1 MFMCGSGKGVITAD
15 VHPKVF
21 DLSFTQLMPVQVY
34 YQCHC
39 FFSFLPVTAP
49 NRNKFFRISERI
61 VYISKWKI
69 FLCLLRSHRQQ
80 KQKNSSNTLNYD
92 ELILSIDG
100 L

>member
-1 MFMCGSGKGVITAD
+1 MDITKINYMFLLHGVKGLKCLCGSGKGVITAD

-69 FLCLLRSHRQQ
+69 FLCL
-80 KQKNSSNTLNYD
+80 
-92 ELILSIDG
+92 
-100 L
+100 

>member
-1 MFMCGSGKGVITAD
+1 MFMCGSGTAD

-61 VYISKWKI
+61 VYISKCGKYS
-69 FLCLLRSHRQQ
+69 CASYEATVSRN
-80 KQKNSSNTLNYD
+80 KK
-92 ELILSIDG
+92 
-100 L
+100 